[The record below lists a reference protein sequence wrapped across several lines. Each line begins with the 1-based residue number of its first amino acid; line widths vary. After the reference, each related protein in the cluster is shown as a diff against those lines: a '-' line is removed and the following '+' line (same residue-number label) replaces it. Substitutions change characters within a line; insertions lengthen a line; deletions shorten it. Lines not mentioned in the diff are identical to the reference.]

1 MKMSK
6 KTAKILLNIFL
17 WVLCLGCLA
26 FFLLGLYEEI
36 AGAQLLADLLQA
48 LHVPFGVSAMY
59 LIGFA
64 CAAAFI
70 ALQIVYNKKFR
81 E

>member
-1 MKMSK
+1 MSK
-6 KTAKILLNIFL
+6 KTAKILLSIFL
-17 WVLCLGCLA
+17 WVLCLSCLA

-36 AGAQLLADLLQA
+36 AGTQLLADLLQA
-48 LHVPFGVSAMY
+48 LHIPFGAPVMH